1 MNFTVGWDQD
11 AYRELT
17 QLWATAPDP
26 AAIRVARETAERLL
40 GADPVGNGRLLSEGL
55 WKIVVSL
62 LALYYTID
70 PARRH
75 VQITDI
81 LATG

>member
-1 MNFTVGWDQD
+1 VNFTVGWEPDTW
-11 AYRELT
+11 AELH
-17 QLWATAPDP
+17 QLWATLPDP
-26 AAIRVARETAERLL
+26 AAERTAAETAERLL
-40 GADPVGNGRLLSEGL
+40 ADDPVGNGQLLSEGL
-55 WKIVVSL
+55 WRIVVSP

-75 VQITDI
+75 VQFADI